1 MFSQHLLNDIETSK
15 QMQNPLIECIPNFS
29 EGKNRATIEA
39 IVEAIKSVEG
49 VQLLHVDIGAAANR
63 TVVTFVGAP
72 EAVVEGA
79 FRGIESASR
88 LIDMQQHK
96 GTHPRIGATDVCP
109 LVPIHNISLEE
120 VAVWAKILGQRVAAA
135 LNIPVFLYEAAAT
148 APHRKNLAAIRKGE
162 YEELSRKLE
171 QLQWKPDFGDTFN
184 AKSGATV
191 IGARPFLIAYN
202 VNLNTNSVE
211 VAREIA
217 AEIRTSGQIIN
228 GIRVRG
234 QLKYLKAMGWYIE
247 EYGKAQVSM
256 NLTNFSVTGMHHAF
270 EACKASAEAK
280 GVTVTGSEL
289 IGLVPLAALLDAGKF
304 YATSNF
310 CHEAEY
316 VALAIHHLGLNE
328 LAPFSAK
335 ERVVEYLITNNHLK
349 INKRLTQF

>member
-1 MFSQHLLNDIETSK
+1 
-15 QMQNPLIECIPNFS
+15 MQNALIECVPNFS

-49 VQLLHVDIGAAANR
+49 VQLLHVDVGAAANR

-79 FRGIESASR
+79 FRGIEKASM

-148 APHRKNLAAIRKGE
+148 APHRKNLAAIRKGA
-162 YEELSRKLE
+162 YEGLRDKMA
-171 QLQWKPDFGDTFN
+171 QLQWKPDFGDAFN

-202 VNLNTNSVE
+202 VNLNTTSVE
-211 VAREIA
+211 IAREIA

-228 GIRVRG
+228 GIQVLG
-234 QLKYLKAMGWYIE
+234 QLKCLKAIGWYIE

-256 NLTNFSVTGMHHAF
+256 NLTDFSITGMHHAF

-280 GVTVTGSEL
+280 SVSITGSEL

-304 YATSNF
+304 YASSHSYTESE
-310 CHEAEY
+310 CIAW
-316 VALAIHHLGLNE
+316 AIHHLGLNE

-335 ERVVEYLITNNHLK
+335 ERVIEYLITKEL
-349 INKRLTQF
+349 F